1 MTFDSFGTDAMISQV
16 IFFQYFCTSWDMTAV
31 VCAPIRR
38 LTAMLCSP
46 GVLFG
51 NMAAA
56 IDESILEE
64 PEMTMLTEEDPGE
77 KGMDMQL
84 YTLKRRTNRKQNRPI
99 RAKPA

>member
-1 MTFDSFGTDAMISQV
+1 
-16 IFFQYFCTSWDMTAV
+16 
-31 VCAPIRR
+31 
-38 LTAMLCSP
+38 MLLSP
-46 GVLFG
+46 DVLFG

-84 YTLKRRTNRKQNRPI
+84 YGHKQHKLK
-99 RAKPA
+99 AKPSNQQ